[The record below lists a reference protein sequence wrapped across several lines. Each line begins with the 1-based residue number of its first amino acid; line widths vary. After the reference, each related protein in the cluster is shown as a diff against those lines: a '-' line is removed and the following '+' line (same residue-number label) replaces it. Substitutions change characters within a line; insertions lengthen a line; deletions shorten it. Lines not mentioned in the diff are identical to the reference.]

1 MKSLPRYPAAW
12 RIKFNPTRKAMSL
25 ASLVSKPVKSI
36 YNRLFPIGYEDEKGF
51 HYEAQRRQTREK
63 PPGQRGS
70 AGNQL

>member
-1 MKSLPRYPAAW
+1 
-12 RIKFNPTRKAMSL
+12 MSL

-51 HYEAQRRQTREK
+51 HYEAQRRQMREK
-63 PPGQRGS
+63 PPGRQDS